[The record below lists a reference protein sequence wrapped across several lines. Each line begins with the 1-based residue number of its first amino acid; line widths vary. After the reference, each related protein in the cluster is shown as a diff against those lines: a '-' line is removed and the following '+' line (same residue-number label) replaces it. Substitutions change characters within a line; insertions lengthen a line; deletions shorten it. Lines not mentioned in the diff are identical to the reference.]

1 MARLDAFVVFTT
13 VVKAKNFTHAAQLLG
28 LTPSAVSKQISQLE
42 QRLQVRLLNRTTRSI
57 SPTEAGQLLF
67 DRCQLLLAEFAEAE
81 QMVKDLDTNP
91 KGTLRISATP
101 TFGRK
106 LLMQILSSFAHD
118 FPDIHIEL
126 IIADKPMNLAREGID
141 LGLQLGSLQD
151 SRLVA
156 KPLIRQQ
163 VILTATPN
171 YLAAFG
177 VPEQLTE
184 LKHHNILMIA
194 GTDFAEPRW
203 SKRFMK
209 DAQLEQKPR
218 HFTVNDL
225 DTLCEACCSGMGIAA
240 LPVYLI
246 AQYLKQ
252 GELAQVLPE
261 VTFPR
266 RTIHVVYPENRYL
279 SNKSRAFI
287 DHISAFFRRPDF
299 SNEAVIGSDQTG

>member
-1 MARLDAFVVFTT
+1 MARLDAFAVFTT
-13 VVKAKNFTHAAQLLG
+13 VVKAKNFTHAAQQLG

-81 QMVKDLDTNP
+81 QMVKDLDNNP

-101 TFGRK
+101 TFGRQ
-106 LLMQILSSFAHD
+106 LLMQILSGFAQD
-118 FPDIHIEL
+118 YPEIHIEL
-126 IIADKPMNLAREGID
+126 TIADKPLNLAREGID

-156 KPLIRQQ
+156 KPLVRQQ
-163 VILTATPN
+163 VILTATPQ
-171 YLAAFG
+171 YLANYGA
-177 VPEQLTE
+177 PEQLID
-184 LKHHNILMIA
+184 LNNHHILMIA

-209 DAQLEQKPR
+209 EAQLEQKPKR
-218 HFTVNDL
+218 FTVNDL
-225 DTLCEACCSGMGIAA
+225 DTLCEACLNGMGITA

-246 AQYLKQ
+246 APYLQ
-252 GELAQVLPE
+252 AGTLVPVLPN
-261 VTFPR
+261 VVFPR

-279 SNKSRAFI
+279 SSKSRAFI
-287 DHISAFFRRPDF
+287 DYISAYFRQHDF
-299 SNEAVIGSDQTG
+299 STDTISASNSSR